1 MRMDVTNIESLATF
15 SSEKYVKVPLGHTK
29 GLGRLLCFEP
39 RQEVPL
45 HMHPEADEVF
55 YVVKGVAVFAVGE
68 EPMQEHVTAG
78 KMARGISSYFQCWCR
93 FQVILLPSRRRR
105 WNLFRCYPKDI
116 KTDCLN
122 L

>member
-55 YVVKGVAVFAVGE
+55 YVVKGVAVFAGGE
-68 EPMQEHVTAG
+68 ETIQVAAG
-78 KMARGISSYFQCWCR
+78 SLARADAGTRHGWKNGSGNLILLSVLVPLSSYLVAEQAAKMEF
-93 FQVILLPSRRRR
+93 V
-105 WNLFRCYPKDI
+105 
-116 KTDCLN
+116 
-122 L
+122 